1 MITASGAMASLDFA
15 ISVDNKLVMASFFD
29 RSYASIKSVA
39 AALSG
44 SGVKASY
51 WKMIKPDW
59 MFRTYIQNI
68 VCGKDRFYHAISMS
82 EECGQSIFVTTEGG
96 EEEDFYN
103 LLMNNYNYP
112 ILKEWVNPLLRECE
126 RRSLVTSP
134 YVKYI
139 YGSNGTDERLVSSGD
154 DMVAVKMLK
163 VYQIK
168 MEDEDLRNVISDL
181 LKQGRIRICEKP
193 QKKLGFS
200 NMDEYFEKYGHSLV
214 SNLEKQLEPL
224 VPVDG
229 NMKALAL
236 NNIRLM
242 PPQAAQVNGL
252 IELMKHSKY
261 GIQNMGMGTG
271 KTITSVSAVEG
282 YFNKKSGKSL
292 YEIYSDKDAIKYRN
306 VVMCPG
312 HLVEKWKK
320 EIKKEVP
327 NAKVSIINDLSVLVS
342 IRNNG
347 KERTGREWFVI
358 GKDFAKLGY
367 QSIPVPRK
375 AGYRYIK
382 TRACAE
388 CGTVSMDFRGKDYEC
403 KSCGSHKFKPVKVEK
418 PAFGMLCPFC
428 NNVLVKNRNMESQNE
443 EDNSIEVLDAVGFAS
458 QNAQNERCHICG
470 EEMWQPHVANLA
482 GFEGKGRKTPW
493 YRATHFA
500 NKTHKGKKTV
510 WVHEDFADEYFAGI
524 GEQPMNEMRSE
535 GVRKYPPAQ
544 FIKKHLKGYF
554 DFLILDE
561 MHLYKGGA
569 TAQGNAMHALIKSSK
584 KVLGLTGTIAGG
596 MANDLFYLLYR
607 LDPAR
612 MKAKGYG
619 FKDVMKFT
627 EKYGSLESVYEV
639 SENRGEYNK
648 TSRGRQLQSPRPKPG
663 ISPLIFSDFLMD
675 KTVFLDLSDM
685 SDVLPEYKEVVETVT
700 IPDTIFDSN
709 GIERENP
716 EIVANSS
723 YHSVLESLKEYA
735 KGEQGMGVLGAMLQ
749 FALSY
754 PDKPYGVSPIKSP
767 FDGSILVD
775 VPSYDELVEDGK
787 LLAKEKR
794 LTEIVDR
801 ELSEGRNCVV
811 YVEFTGKAESCVT
824 HRLKEVLSKKCS
836 LKASEIAIL
845 ESSNPPAKEREA
857 WMHRKA
863 EKDGVKVFI
872 TNPKC
877 VETGLDFI
885 WEADGKVY
893 NFPTLIFYQ
902 LGYSLFTIWQ
912 ASRRAY
918 RLIQKEECR
927 TYYMAYEGTLQ
938 EMAIQLIAEKQV
950 ATAAIQ
956 GKFSAEGLSA
966 MANGVDSRVRLAQAL
981 ADKGKA
987 SDNLQQMFDTIG
999 KSGNNTLYADI
1010 EPMRTVSEILGVDVE
1025 EIVKEEGTMNT
1036 FGILNELSNMF
1047 EAFQAASADEKFDSI
1062 VEEEYALPE
1071 SEREDE
1077 DNALMNMFGKSVY
1090 SSVPLKEL
1098 KKTKKDEKAEEIGIV
1113 SLFGIY

>member
-1 MITASGAMASLDFA
+1 MITANGAMASLEFA
-15 ISVDNKLVMASFFD
+15 ICIDNKLVMASFYD

-39 AALSG
+39 ASLSG
-44 SGVKASY
+44 GGVKASHL
-51 WKMIKPDW
+51 KMVRPDW
-59 MFRTYIQNI
+59 LFHTYIQNI
-68 VCGKDRFYHAISMS
+68 VCGKDRFYHALSTS
-82 EECGQSIFVTTEGG
+82 EECGKSIFVTTPEREKG
-96 EEEDFYN
+96 DFYN

-112 ILKEWVNPLLRECE
+112 ILEEWVPYLLEECKH
-126 RRSLVTSP
+126 RHLVVCP
-134 YVKYI
+134 YVRHLS
-139 YGSNGTDERLVSSGD
+139 GSNGTNERLIPIGN
-154 DMVAVKMLK
+154 DMVAVKALK
-163 VYQIK
+163 VYKIE
-168 MEDEDLRNVISDL
+168 MEDENLRKVISDL
-181 LKQGRIRICEKP
+181 LKQGRIKICETP

-214 SNLEKQLEPL
+214 SNLENQLEPL
-224 VPVDG
+224 APVDG

-252 IELMKHSKY
+252 LELMKRSKY
-261 GIQNMGMGTG
+261 GILNMGMGTG
-271 KTITSVSAVEG
+271 KTITSVSAEEG
-282 YFNKKSGKSL
+282 YFNKKSGKTL
-292 YEIYSDKDAIKYRN
+292 HEIYSNENAIKYRN

-320 EIKKEVP
+320 EIEKEVP
-327 NAKVSIINDLSVLVS
+327 NAKVSIINDLSTLVS
-342 IRNNG
+342 IRGRG
-347 KERTGREWFVI
+347 KRRTDREWFVI

-367 QSIPVPRK
+367 QSVPVPKK
-375 AGYRYIK
+375 AGYGYIK
-382 TRACAE
+382 ARACAE

-403 KSCGSHKFKPVKVEK
+403 KSCSSHKFKPIKIDK
-418 PAFGMLCPFC
+418 PAYGMICPFC
-428 NNVLVKNRNMESQNE
+428 NNVLVKNRNLETKGDE
-443 EDNSIEVLDAVGFAS
+443 EQGLEVLDAQGFAT

-482 GFEGKGRKTPW
+482 GFDGKVRKTPW
-493 YRATHFA
+493 YRATHYA
-500 NKTHKGKKTV
+500 NKTHKRKKTV
-510 WVHEDFADEYFAGI
+510 WLHEKFAEEYFAAI
-524 GEQPMNEMRSE
+524 GEQPLNEKRSE

-544 FIKKHLKGYF
+544 FIKKQLKGYF

-561 MHLYKGGA
+561 LHLYKGGA

-607 LDPAR
+607 LDPSK

-627 EKYGSLESVYEV
+627 EKYGSLESVYDV
-639 SENRGEYNK
+639 SEGKGEYNK
-648 TSRGRQLQSPRPKPG
+648 TSRGKQLQSPRPKPG
-663 ISPLIFSDFLMD
+663 ISPLIFADFLME

-685 SDVLPEYKEVVETVT
+685 SDMLPDYKEIVETVT
-700 IPDTIFDSN
+700 IPDTVFDGD
-709 GIERENP
+709 GIERQNMELM
-716 EIVANSS
+716 ASSS
-723 YHSVLESLKEYA
+723 YADVVDSLREYA
-735 KGEQGMGVLGAMLQ
+735 RGEQGRGVLGTMLQ

-754 PDKPYGVSPIKSP
+754 PDKPYGVPPIKSP
-767 FDGSILVD
+767 FDGSTLVK
-775 VPSYDELVEDGK
+775 VPSYDMLVEDGK
-787 LLAKEKR
+787 LLAKEECLVK
-794 LTEIVDR
+794 IVNN

-811 YVEFTGKAESCVT
+811 YVEFTGKAESCIT
-824 HRLKEVLSKKCS
+824 HRLKEVLCENCS
-836 LKASEIAIL
+836 LKESEVAIL

-857 WMHRKA
+857 WMHKKA

-885 WEADGKVY
+885 WEAEDGKIY

-927 TYYMAYEGTLQ
+927 TYYIAYAGTLQ

-981 ADKGKA
+981 ADKSKA
-987 SDNLQQMFDTIG
+987 SGNLQQMFDTIG
-999 KSGNNTLYADI
+999 KSGKSTLYEDV
-1010 EPMRTVSEILGVDVE
+1010 EPMQTVSEILGVDVKKTE
-1025 EIVKEEGTMNT
+1025 KKDVT
-1036 FGILNELSNMF
+1036 LNSFNLLEDLNDMF
-1047 EAFQAASADEKFDSI
+1047 EAFRVTKKDSDSI
-1062 VEEEYALPE
+1062 VEEEYTMPE
-1071 SEREDE
+1071 CERDDE
-1077 DNALMNMFGKSVY
+1077 EKALMDMFGKATY
-1090 SSVPLKEL
+1090 SSVPMTQL
-1098 KKTKKDEKAEEIGIV
+1098 KKTKKDEKAKKIGIV